1 MLRPKQQ
8 LTTPTQRKKRE
19 KRVRPRSASGNVPRA
34 LCPPRR
40 PPRLD
45 CLRQPA
51 APGQHPAPGQRPAPG
66 EPPAPGQP
74 SPRDSPQGGAR
85 TRAHP
90 QDRGRCCCRRGDGS
104 AILPRVPGAH
114 TTRGT
119 PGQFTKPKTTPA
131 SGNPHPGAAAQASRG
146 PRNALPRP
154 NAPLSASEAHA
165 LCRTS
170 ARRPLTTACAEVTSE
185 SRLQNQSKAELFLG
199 PTGDHGGHSQLV
211 CASVSSSRFTGRETP
226 GFQ

>member
-1 MLRPKQQ
+1 MCP
-8 LTTPTQRKKRE
+8 
-19 KRVRPRSASGNVPRA
+19 A
-34 LCPPRR
+34 LCAHPVAHPDWTACDSPQPRDSTQ
-40 PPRLD
+40 PQDSAQPRD
-45 CLRQPA
+45 STQPRDS
-51 APGQHPAPGQRPAPG
+51 P
-66 EPPAPGQP
+66 
-74 SPRDSPQGGAR
+74 PRDSPQGGAR

-154 NAPLSASEAHA
+154 NSPLSASEAHA

-199 PTGDHGGHSQLV
+199 PTGEHGGHSQLV